1 MPSIRK
7 RRSKYQVQIRIQG
20 QQISKTFTQLK
31 DAKKWGMFYESK
43 INLGVDLEVLDKNL
57 TLNDLI
63 HLYHHLK
70 LYI

>member
-7 RRSKYQVQIRIQG
+7 RKNKYQVQIRIQG

-31 DAKKWGMFYESK
+31 DAKKQGIFYESK